1 MIEQCHPSQIPVRG
15 RKSTVNADEWR
26 EIVELRQSGESIS
39 GIATRLKVSRNT
51 VRRALNFEAPPRDHR
66 PRSGSSADALRPRI
80 AAALDVDPNV
90 TVAQLHRE
98 LEWSGSRNTLASAVR
113 RVKEERSRTTGS
125 RTSSIRTSTGT
136 DIPLFSTSFV
146 GRSEDLDKIR
156 VLLGDSRFVT
166 VAGPGGI
173 GKTRLA
179 AEAAATYRRAFSD
192 GVRFVELASL
202 RSETLLPQ
210 TILDALG
217 FDERDAPE
225 RSATESLLESIRY
238 KHLLLVLDNCEH
250 LVSACAELISLLLR
264 NTEHVKILVT
274 SREVL
279 SIPEEHVLVLDPLS
293 MTDHRDPDRPGP
305 AIELFESRASAAL
318 SGFFITDS
326 SRDAARRVCTQLDG
340 MPLAIE
346 LACARLTA
354 LSVEDLAE
362 RLDDRLALLTTGN
375 RGGPSRHRS
384 LHATV
389 EWSYDL
395 CTSQEQVLW
404 ARLSVF
410 SEGFDLAAAESV
422 CAGGPVDAA
431 SILDTITGLIGK
443 SVLQRTTGEGRV
455 RFKMLETIRHFGA
468 GKLSD
473 GEKAELRVAHL
484 RWCAELVRTARRS
497 WTGAEQERV
506 SARLRENRAN
516 LRSALQA
523 ALSDRNHETLH
534 LASSLVA
541 TWFLWSSAF
550 SVREHRMWV
559 TEFLG
564 RDDMAEDV
572 VAKLNATLG
581 LLQTM
586 QGERVQAARAL
597 AAAAQRARELGDNAT
612 LAFALQT
619 QGLNTYLGG
628 NFEAGERH
636 LSDALT
642 LYERLPGITD
652 LMWTA
657 HIEMGMLCSSRGET
671 ERAAENFEFVYAQ
684 ASATG
689 EKWMLSY
696 AVYGLGLVELVRGRH
711 DEAITHAMNALA
723 LNRAFDDTVGATLVT
738 DLLAWAEA
746 AAGSGERAAVLLGAA
761 SSMWESFGMQLYGS
775 RHWVERREVYESRAR
790 TSLGDELYT
799 TSRRWGSTLSIAELI
814 AYALDEE
821 PDDNPAASPHPVV
834 GLSPREMD
842 IAQYVAHGLT
852 NREIAD
858 RLVLSIRT
866 VEGHVAHLLRKLG
879 IARRSQVAASLA
891 ERSARLE

>member
-1 MIEQCHPSQIPVRG
+1 MNECG
-15 RKSTVNADEWR
+15 RKNRVNADEWR
-26 EIVELRQSGESIS
+26 EIVELRRAGGSIS
-39 GIATRLKVSRNT
+39 GIATRLKISRNT
-51 VRRALNFEAPPRDHR
+51 VRRALEFEAPPHDHR

-80 AAALDVDPNV
+80 AAALDADPDV

-113 RVKEERSRTTGS
+113 RVKEERSPRATGI
-125 RTSSIRTSTGT
+125 RPSSIRSSTAS

-146 GRSEDLDKIR
+146 GRDEELHGIR
-156 VLLGDSRFVT
+156 VLLGESRLVT

-179 AEAAATYRRAFSD
+179 AEASAAYRRAFPD

-202 RSETLLPQ
+202 RSESLLPQ

-217 FDERDAPE
+217 FDERDTPE
-225 RSATESLLESIRY
+225 RSATESILESIRN

-250 LVSACAELISLLLR
+250 LVSACAELISILLR
-264 NTEHVKILVT
+264 STEHVKILAT

-279 SIPEEHVLVLDPLS
+279 SIPDEHVHVLEPLS
-293 MTDHRDPDRPGP
+293 MTDHRDPDRPGA
-305 AIELFESRASAAL
+305 AIELFENRASAAL
-318 SGFFITDS
+318 SGFSVTDS

-395 CTSQEQVLW
+395 CTTREQALW

-410 SEGFDLAAAESV
+410 SEGFDLAMAESI
-422 CAGGPVDAA
+422 CAGVPVDAA

-443 SVLQRTTGEGRV
+443 SVLQRTTSEGRV

-473 GEKAELRVAHL
+473 DEKTALRLAHL
-484 RWCAELVRTARRS
+484 RWCAELVHAARRS
-497 WTGAEQERV
+497 WTGAEQERA
-506 SARLRENRAN
+506 STRLRENRAN
-516 LRSALQA
+516 LRSALQT
-523 ALSDRNHETLH
+523 ALTDRSPETLH
-534 LASSLVA
+534 LASGLVA

-559 TEFLG
+559 TEFLPLG
-564 RDDMAEDV
+564 DLTEDV
-572 VAKLNATLG
+572 APRLYATLG

-586 QGERVQAARAL
+586 QGDRSEAVRTL
-597 AAAAQRARELGDNAT
+597 DTAAQRARELGDDAA

-628 NFEAGERH
+628 DFEAGARH
-636 LSDALT
+636 LSDALA

-657 HIEMGMLCSSRGET
+657 HIEMGMLWSSNGQND
-671 ERAAENFEFVYAQ
+671 RAAEHFAFVHTH
-684 ASATG
+684 ASAAG

-696 AVYGLGLVELVRGRH
+696 AVYGLGLVALVRGRH
-711 DEAITHAMNALA
+711 DEAITLAIDALA
-723 LNRAFDDTVGATLVT
+723 LKRAFDDTVGATLVT

-761 SSMWESFGMQLYGS
+761 SSMWDSFGMQLYGS
-775 RHWVERREVYESRAR
+775 QHWVQRREVYESRAR
-790 TSLGDELYT
+790 TALGDTLY
-799 TSRRWGSTLSIAELI
+799 SASHRHGSTMSMAELI
-814 AYALDEE
+814 AYALDEKLT
-821 PDDNPAASPHPVV
+821 DAPVSSSDPIA
-834 GLSPREMD
+834 GLSPREID
-842 IAQYVAHGLT
+842 IARYVEDGLT
-852 NREIAD
+852 NKEIAD
-858 RLVLSIRT
+858 RLVLSVRT
-866 VEGHVAHLLRKLG
+866 VEGHVAHVLRKLE
-879 IARRSQVAASLA
+879 ITRRYQVAAALA
-891 ERSARLE
+891 ATRARRE

>member
-1 MIEQCHPSQIPVRG
+1 MPAYNRED
-15 RKSTVNADEWR
+15 TVNADEWR

-39 GIATRLKVSRNT
+39 GIATRLKISRNT
-51 VRRALNFEAPPRDHR
+51 VRRALEFEAPPQDHR

-80 AAALDVDPNV
+80 AAALDADPDV

-113 RVKEERSRTTGS
+113 RIKEERSPRTSGT
-125 RTSSIRTSTGT
+125 RTSSTRISSAT

-146 GRSEDLDKIR
+146 GRSEELHRIR
-156 VLLGDSRFVT
+156 VLLGDSRLVT
-166 VAGPGGI
+166 VTGPGGI

-179 AEAAATYRRAFSD
+179 AEAATAYRRAFAD
-192 GVRFVELASL
+192 GIRFVELASL

-210 TILDALG
+210 TILDVLG

-225 RSATESLLESIRY
+225 RSATESLLESLRD

-250 LVSACAELISLLLR
+250 LVSACAELVALILR

-279 SIPEEHVLVLDPLS
+279 SIPDEHVHVLEPLS
-293 MTDHRDPDRPGP
+293 TTDHRDPDMPGA
-305 AIELFESRASAAL
+305 AIELFENRASAAL
-318 SGFFITDS
+318 SGFSITDS
-326 SRDAARRVCTQLDG
+326 SRDAVRRVCTQLDG

-354 LSVEDLAE
+354 LSVDDLAE

-395 CTSQEQVLW
+395 CTTQEQVLW
-404 ARLSVF
+404 ARLSIF
-410 SEGFDLAAAESV
+410 SEGFDLAMAESI
-422 CAGGPVDAA
+422 CAGAPVDAA

-443 SVLQRTTGEGRV
+443 SVLQRTTGEGHV

-468 GKLSD
+468 SKLSD
-473 GEKAELRVAHL
+473 NEKAELRVAHL

-497 WTGAEQERV
+497 WTGAEQE
-506 SARLRENRAN
+506 SASNRLRENRAN
-516 LRSALQA
+516 LRSALQT
-523 ALSDRNHETLH
+523 ALTGQNHETLH
-534 LASSLVA
+534 LASGLVA

-559 TEFLG
+559 TEFLALS
-564 RDDMAEDV
+564 DLAEDV
-572 VAKLNATLG
+572 VPQLYATLG
-581 LLQTM
+581 VLQTM
-586 QGERVQAARAL
+586 QGDRVEAVRTLDTAAHGAS
-597 AAAAQRARELGDNAT
+597 ELGDDAT

-628 NFEAGERH
+628 DFEAGEH
-636 LSDALT
+636 NLSEALA

-657 HIEMGMLCSSRGET
+657 HIEMGMLCSSNGESD
-671 ERAAENFEFVYAQ
+671 RAAEHFEFVHTQ

-696 AVYGLGLVELVRGRH
+696 AVYGLGLVALIRGRH
-711 DEAITHAMNALA
+711 DEAITLAIDALA
-723 LNRAFDDTVGATLVT
+723 LKRAFDDTVGATLVT

-746 AAGSGERAAVLLGAA
+746 ATGSGERAAVLLGGA
-761 SSMWESFGMQLYGS
+761 SSMWDSFGMQLYGS
-775 RHWVERREVYESRAR
+775 QHWVQRREVYESRAR
-790 TSLGDELYT
+790 TSLGDTVY
-799 TSRRWGSTLSIAELI
+799 SASHRRGSTLSMAELI

-821 PDDNPAASPHPVV
+821 FSDSPVPSSYPAV
-834 GLSPREMD
+834 GLSPRELD
-842 IAQYVAHGLT
+842 IAQCVADGLT
-852 NREIAD
+852 NKEIAD
-858 RLVLSIRT
+858 RLVLSVRT
-866 VEGHVAHLLRKLG
+866 VEGHVAHVLRKLG
-879 IARRSQVAASLA
+879 VPRRHQVAAALA
-891 ERSARLE
+891 NPSSRRV

>member
-1 MIEQCHPSQIPVRG
+1 MVACNRED
-15 RKSTVNADEWR
+15 TVNADEWR
-26 EIVELRQSGESIS
+26 EIVELRQAGESIS

-51 VRRALNFEAPPRDHR
+51 VRRALDFEAPPRDHR

-80 AAALDVDPNV
+80 AAALDADPDV

-98 LEWSGSRNTLASAVR
+98 LEWSGSRNTLAAAVR
-113 RVKEERSRTTGS
+113 RVKEERSPRTTGT
-125 RTSSIRTSTGT
+125 RTSNTRIASAA

-146 GRSEDLDKIR
+146 GRVEELHKIR
-156 VLLGDSRFVT
+156 VLLGDSRLVT

-179 AEAAATYRRAFSD
+179 AEAATAYRRAFSD
-192 GVRFVELASL
+192 GIRFVELAAL
-202 RSETLLPQ
+202 RSESLLPQ
-210 TILDALG
+210 TILDTLG
-217 FDERDAPE
+217 FDERDTPD
-225 RSATESLLESIRY
+225 RSATESLLESVRS

-250 LVSACAELISLLLR
+250 LVGACAELISLILR
-264 NTEHVKILVT
+264 HTEHVKILAT

-279 SIPEEHVLVLDPLS
+279 SIPDEYVHVLEPLS
-293 MTDHRDPDRPGP
+293 TSDHRDPDRPGA
-305 AIELFESRASAAL
+305 AIELFENRASAAL
-318 SGFFITDS
+318 SGFTITNS

-395 CTSQEQVLW
+395 CTTQEQVLW
-404 ARLSVF
+404 ARLSIF
-410 SEGFDLAAAESV
+410 SEGFDLAMAESI
-422 CAGGPVDAA
+422 CAGVPVDAA

-443 SVLQRTTGEGRV
+443 SVLQRTTSEGRV

-473 GEKAELRVAHL
+473 DEKAELRVEHL
-484 RWCAELVRTARRS
+484 RWCAELVHAARRS
-497 WTGAEQERV
+497 WTGAEQEGA
-506 SARLRENRAN
+506 STRLRENRAN
-516 LRSALQA
+516 LRSALQT
-523 ALSDRNHETLH
+523 ALTDRGHETLH
-534 LASSLVA
+534 LASGVVA

-559 TEFLG
+559 TEFLALADLTG
-564 RDDMAEDV
+564 DV
-572 VAKLNATLG
+572 VPQLYATLG
-581 LLQTM
+581 VLQTM
-586 QGERVQAARAL
+586 QGDRAEAVRTLDTAAR
-597 AAAAQRARELGDNAT
+597 RAREIGDDAT

-628 NFEAGERH
+628 DFEGGERH
-636 LSDALT
+636 LSDALA

-657 HIEMGMLCSSRGET
+657 HIEMGMLYSSSGED
-671 ERAAENFEFVYAQ
+671 ERAAEHFAFVHAR
-684 ASATG
+684 ASAAG

-696 AVYGLGLVELVRGRH
+696 AVYGLGLVALVRGRY
-711 DEAITHAMNALA
+711 DEAITHAIEALA

-761 SSMWESFGMQLYGS
+761 SSMWDSFGMQLYGS
-775 RHWVERREVYESRAR
+775 RHWVQRREVYESRAR
-790 TSLGDELYT
+790 TALGSSVY
-799 TSRRWGSTLSIAELI
+799 SASHRRGSTLSMAELI
-814 AYALDEE
+814 AFALDEE
-821 PDDNPAASPHPVV
+821 LPDSHGPSSYPAA
-834 GLSPREMD
+834 GLSPRERD
-842 IAQYVAHGLT
+842 IAQCVADGLT
-852 NREIAD
+852 NKEIAD
-858 RLVLSIRT
+858 RLVLSVRT
-866 VEGHVAHLLRKLG
+866 VEGHVAHVLRKLG
-879 IARRSQVAASLA
+879 LARRHQVAAALTVDRVR
-891 ERSARLE
+891 EV